1 MQMEIPL
8 FIHCS
13 HTMGQVTSPLF
24 NVDDSNPSSCKASI
38 NRQRRET
45 SLKYRNQPMAEE
57 GVGHC
62 RAHFAAANI
71 VRSTKKKHCLIIQEE
86 WDAVLTA
93 LHIHLVTAE
102 TLRGVGDTA

>member
-38 NRQRRET
+38 NSQRRET
-45 SLKYRNQPMAEE
+45 SEILKS
-57 GVGHC
+57 
-62 RAHFAAANI
+62 ANG
-71 VRSTKKKHCLIIQEE
+71 RGG
-86 WDAVLTA
+86 AGA
-93 LHIHLVTAE
+93 L
-102 TLRGVGDTA
+102 

>member
-1 MQMEIPL
+1 
-8 FIHCS
+8 
-13 HTMGQVTSPLF
+13 
-24 NVDDSNPSSCKASI
+24 
-38 NRQRRET
+38 
-45 SLKYRNQPMAEE
+45 MAEE
-57 GVGHC
+57 GLGHC

-102 TLRGVGDTA
+102 TLRGVGDTASGRSGWESRKRQSHIDI